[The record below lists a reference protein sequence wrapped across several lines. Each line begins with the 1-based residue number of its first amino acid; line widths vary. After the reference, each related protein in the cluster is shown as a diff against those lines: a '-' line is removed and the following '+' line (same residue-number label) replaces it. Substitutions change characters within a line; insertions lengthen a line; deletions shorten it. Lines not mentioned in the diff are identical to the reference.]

1 MIRGERIALRAVR
14 AADLAALYPRI
25 SDLSLPGEPLA
36 LPRRSESS
44 FRKEFDETGFLDTRR
59 GRLLV
64 TDLDD
69 RLLGTIVYF
78 SVGTP
83 DAFEIGY
90 HLFDAA
96 SRGRGLMSEALR
108 LAVRYLFE
116 RHDVTRLQIATA
128 ADNEASKRLALKCGF
143 RFEGAL
149 RGNRFRHWN
158 DGNPLLFSLQRGEAA
173 PH

>member
-1 MIRGERIALRAVR
+1 MIRGERITLRTVR
-14 AADLAALYPRI
+14 AADLAGLYPRI
-25 SDLSLPGEPLA
+25 SELPLPGEPLA
-36 LPRRSESS
+36 LPPRSESS
-44 FRKEFDETGFLDTRR
+44 FRKEFDETGFLDARC

-69 RLLGTIVYF
+69 RMLGTIVYF
-78 SVGTP
+78 SADTP

-90 HLFDAA
+90 HLFDTA

-116 RHDVTRLQIATA
+116 QHDVNRLQIATA
-128 ADNEASKRLALKCGF
+128 ADNEASRRLALRCGF
-143 RFEGAL
+143 RFEGTL
-149 RGNRFRHWN
+149 RGNVLRYGH
-158 DGNPLLFSLQRGEAA
+158 DSNPQLFSLRRGEAA

>member
-14 AADLAALYPRI
+14 AVDLAALYPRL

-44 FRKEFDETGFLDTRR
+44 FRKEFDETGFLDARG

-78 SVGTP
+78 SVGTL

-116 RHDVTRLQIATA
+116 RHDVKRLQIATA
-128 ADNEASKRLALKCGF
+128 VDNEASKRLALKCGF
-143 RFEGAL
+143 RFKGRL
-149 RGNRFRHWN
+149 RGNRFHHGH
-158 DGNPLLFSLQRGEAA
+158 DSSPLLFSLQRGEAT